1 MQKTANSYFGNTS
14 FNVTGFDDIV
24 FAGLLKNCSF
34 ENCGFTK
41 VKFQNATLINTFFK
55 NNKKLKQV
63 QFIDCKVDKLTYAF
77 LQNGKADLTGI
88 TLLTE

>member
-1 MQKTANSYFGNTS
+1 MWNHTS
-14 FNVTGFDDIV
+14 FIDTGIDDVI
-24 FAGLLKNCSF
+24 FEGIIEDCSF
-34 ENCGFTK
+34 ENCGFRK

-63 QFIDCKVDKLTYAF
+63 QFIDCKVDRITYAF
-77 LQNGKADLTGI
+77 LKTGKADLTGI